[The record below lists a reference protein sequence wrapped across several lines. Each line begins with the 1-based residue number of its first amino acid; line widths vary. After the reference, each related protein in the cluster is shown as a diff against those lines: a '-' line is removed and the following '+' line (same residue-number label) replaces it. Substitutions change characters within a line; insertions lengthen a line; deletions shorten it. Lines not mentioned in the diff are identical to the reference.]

1 MTSAE
6 ATQAI
11 ETSEGVKALCRVVY
25 VRCTPD
31 ELELLKQRA
40 SEANVSIQRYART
53 TLGLTDRGGYRYR
66 KEQPNGKQ
74 AQPEAQT
81 PETSLETSLPEGDS
95 KSPVSAGD
103 SDRVTLPSMPQQC
116 TDQILP
122 QT

>member
-25 VRCTPD
+25 VRCTPA
-31 ELELLKQRA
+31 ELEQLKQRA

-81 PETSLETSLPEGDS
+81 PETSLPEGDS
-95 KSPVSAGD
+95 ESPVSAGD
-103 SDRVTLPSMPQQC
+103 SDRVTLPEMPQQC
-116 TDQILP
+116 TDQVLP
-122 QT
+122 KK